1 MELTYLGGN
10 CVRVNSKQLTL
21 LFDPSDAKVAADVV
35 LYSAAPTQSREDSF
49 VIDGPGEYE
58 IKGAY
63 IKGVQA
69 TAHIDPAQRSTIY
82 AVQLGGLR
90 LAYLGNIAPKLSN
103 EQVEELDQVDVLV
116 VPVGGHGLTLDAT
129 GAVQII
135 SQLEPKLVVPTHYDD
150 GTAYEVPQDKLEVFL
165 NEIGSKPE
173 PVTKLKVSS
182 ADLPLETTV
191 VALTKA

>member
-1 MELTYLGGN
+1 VELTYLGGN
-10 CVRVNSKQLTL
+10 CVRVSAKQLSL
-21 LFDPSDAKVAADVV
+21 LFDPSEAKTAADVV
-35 LYSAAPTQSREDSF
+35 LYSSPPKQPRQSGF
-49 VIDGPGEYE
+49 MIDGPGEYE

-63 IKGVQA
+63 IKGIEA

-150 GTAYEVPQDKLEVFL
+150 GTKYEMPQDKLEVFL

-173 PVTKLKVSS
+173 PAAKLKVSS

-191 VALTKA
+191 VVLTKA